1 MNTDNSIILTTF
13 NKQFVDFVEDVS
25 NIFPEDRDL
34 LTAKNS
40 LLFIKKA
47 NPKMIIKIWKKYIVD
62 NYQSQIDAGDIS
74 FFINKDYG
82 NDLKNVSNSD
92 QIIDAINR
100 LRKPIEL
107 MTQDSQA
114 KTMKYIQNL
123 TKLSNYYIE

>member
-82 NDLKNVSNSD
+82 NDLKNISNSD